1 MFQAI
6 DTVAERSRNPY
17 HIFSLPRKI
26 TKSDVFLNIKL
37 TFPNDLC
44 YIHVNINSE

>member
-44 YIHVNINSE
+44 YNHVNINSE